1 MPNAVI
7 YARYSSHNQTEQ
19 SIEGQLHDAHGFAE
33 KNGYTVIGEYVD
45 RALTG
50 TRDAR
55 PDFQRMIKD
64 AEKRQFQF
72 VIVWKLDRFAR
83 NRYDSAIYKARLKK
97 YGVRVI
103 SVMEN
108 ITDSPEGIILEGL
121 LEAMAE
127 YYSANLAENVRRGQ
141 QESIAKGQ
149 FVGGIVP
156 LGYRRDG
163 VRLAVDERAA
173 PLIRELFRRYAD
185 GERLA
190 DIARDFNARGLRTA
204 TGRLFTC
211 HSFDT
216 MLTNRTYL
224 GEYSFSGHVL
234 PDVAPALVDQATFD
248 RAVQRRAA
256 NRRAPAA
263 GRSQMDYTLQGKIFC
278 GLCGEPMTGECG
290 RSHTGVYH
298 YYYKCAGRKH
308 RKNDCRKRTEKKDFL
323 EWYVCEQT
331 VAYILDAERLPVIAQ
346 AVAAVYAD
354 DTDERRAAELQRTA
368 DRLDRELEK
377 LVDSLIALPASAR
390 PRIAERMALLEAQK
404 ADAEADLAKLRMQQR
419 IRVTEKEVAAWL
431 RTFARGDLMDAGFR
445 QRVIDD
451 FVNSVYLY
459 EDKIVI
465 FFNLR
470 HGQETVYLDPD
481 TDPVDPAALTP
492 VNAKKP
498 RSKRSTL
505 TGEARGSLPNV
516 EPLTSPPYLIL
527 IRGVPGIVIPR

>member
-64 AEKRQFQF
+64 AEKRQFSV

-83 NRYDSAIYKARLKK
+83 NRYDSAIYKAKLKK
-97 YGVRVI
+97 CGVRVV

-127 YYSANLAENVRRGQ
+127 YYSANLSENVRRGQ

-149 FVGGIVP
+149 FVGGVAP
-156 LGYRRDG
+156 FGYRQEG
-163 VRLAVDERAA
+163 TRLVEDERSG
-173 PLIRELFRRYAD
+173 PVIRELFRRYAD

-216 MLTNRTYL
+216 MLTNRSYL

-234 PDVAPALVDQATFD
+234 PDFAPALVDQATFD
-248 RAVQRRAA
+248 RAVQRRAPR
-256 NRRAPAA
+256 RRAPAA
-263 GRSQMDYTLQGKIFC
+263 GRSPMTYLLQGKLYC

-290 RSHTGVYH
+290 RSKTGVYY

-308 RKNDCRKRTEKKDFL
+308 KKNDCAKKAEKKDFL
-323 EWYVCEQT
+323 EWYVCEQA
-331 VAYILDAERLPVIAQ
+331 VQYILDAERLPVIAR

-377 LVDSLIALPASAR
+377 LVDSLIDLPTSAR
-390 PRIAERMALLEAQK
+390 PRIAERMGLLEAQK

-431 RTFARGDLMDAGFR
+431 RTFARGDLMDADFR

-481 TDPVDPAALTP
+481 TDPIDPAALTP
-492 VNAKKP
+492 VNEKNP
-498 RSKRSTL
+498 RLKRSTL
-505 TGEARGSLPNV
+505 TGEARAFPPKV
-516 EPLTSPPYLIL
+516 EPQPPYLIF